1 MVKKIKKKK
10 RKGERGLHP
19 AAQPLLAKLDR
30 IEDELRSLG
39 WWRVEAI
46 DPFAHMAPGEPRS
59 YRDASSFEDW
69 LQFVFLPT
77 ARSMA
82 RSGELPD
89 TSHVGDMAQDHY
101 DATDEVLAAQPLV
114 GLLVEFD
121 ELIEKTRARLG
132 AGRR

>member
-10 RKGERGLHP
+10 RKGKRGFHP

-30 IEDELRSLG
+30 VENELRSLG
-39 WWRVEAI
+39 WWRTETI
-46 DPFAHMAPGEPRS
+46 DPFPHLAPGEPRS
-59 YRDASSFEDW
+59 YRDATSFEDW

-82 RSGELPD
+82 RSGKLPD
-89 TSHVGDMAQDHY
+89 SSHVGDMAQDHY
-101 DATDEVLAAQPLV
+101 DGREEVLAAQPLV
-114 GLLVEFD
+114 QLLSEFD
-121 ELIEKTRARLG
+121 ELMERTRARLG